1 MKYGDNLVGDLPVH
15 DGADLWVINAA
26 KAAAPLEIDRALADL
41 AVLGRLLLERKKLQA
56 ADALVSEDVEAEA
69 RHAEAIKIM
78 VDAKKLLQEN
88 GMEVSLIS
96 RLGVSQWPVL
106 MLEAGHSF
114 ADIQGDRQVRN

>member
-106 MLEAGHSF
+106 MLEAGQSF
-114 ADIQGDRQVRN
+114 ADIQGVRQERN